1 LTKYIDKQINVKFN
15 GGRES
20 TWFPRPLPIPKVTD

>member
-20 TWFPRPLPIPKVTD
+20 TLFPRLLPIPEGF